1 MRNLG
6 IVVIILVLAA
16 LGWFLLQGQGNEPTV
31 VEAPAA
37 VEVPAVEVEE
47 VVEEAAEAVDA
58 VETAVEGA
66 VEAANEAIDEASTA
80 VNEAV
85 SEALEEGSA
94 VAEAV
99 SGAVNN
105 LTEQAQD
112 AVEGV
117 ADDATGAASEA
128 PEAATEAATET
139 ATEATQ
145 APAFDA
151 AALRAQVDGSDLG
164 ALTKTTLNAAIGSA
178 ESNPELVQGVLDQI
192 SEALGN

>member
-37 VEVPAVEVEE
+37 VAVPAVEVEE

-85 SEALEEGSA
+85 SEALEEGLA
-94 VAEAV
+94 MADAV
-99 SGAVNN
+99 SGDVNN

-117 ADDATGAASEA
+117 ADDATGAAS
-128 PEAATEAATET
+128 
-139 ATEATQ
+139 
-145 APAFDA
+145 
-151 AALRAQVDGSDLG
+151 
-164 ALTKTTLNAAIGSA
+164 
-178 ESNPELVQGVLDQI
+178 
-192 SEALGN
+192 